1 MDQKRIHLG
10 KAVIVKQFM
19 DDEMAEYAVTEA
31 DGALECIFA
40 EKVNTN
46 PFRIWAYAHTTHIS
60 NSKWLK
66 AKCVGVDLP
75 F

>member
-46 PFRIWAYAHTTHIS
+46 PFHTHTPLS
-60 NSKWLK
+60 FQTQN
-66 AKCVGVDLP
+66 G
-75 F
+75 

>member
-1 MDQKRIHLG
+1 M
-10 KAVIVKQFM
+10 KQFM

-40 EKVNTN
+40 EKVKSHFTHCTL
-46 PFRIWAYAHTTHIS
+46 HTLSHF
-60 NSKWLK
+60 KLK
-66 AKCVGVDLP
+66 MAEECIELVGEML